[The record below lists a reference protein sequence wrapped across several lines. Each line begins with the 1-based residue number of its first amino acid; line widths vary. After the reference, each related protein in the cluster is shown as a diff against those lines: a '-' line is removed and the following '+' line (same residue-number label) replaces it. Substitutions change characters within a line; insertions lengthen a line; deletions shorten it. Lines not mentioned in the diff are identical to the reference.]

1 MSVSYNDPIG
11 PSKNPTGMKYDPKT
25 GNWTPSYS
33 PTSKGGTS
41 SNTASNGTAGDSNGG
56 LGTDKKDSAAG
67 KAKKEAVE
75 IESNTLS
82 AEVPLVP
89 SNKTLA
95 IKVRDTVAINGVG
108 KYLSGNYYVTNKTV
122 ALDTSSGIT
131 VSISV
136 VKSKF
141 ADNMK
146 TPTELSE
153 DDIATLNGPEPE
165 EPRVEPVE
173 LEYADTLRV
182 GDKVK
187 LFDPSE
193 LGVSTPVAN
202 GVLTVSKVREDNTKV
217 LLREL
222 FCWVETNFVYKV

>member
-1 MSVSYNDPIG
+1 MSVSYNEPIG
-11 PSKNPTGMKYDPKT
+11 PSNNPTGMKYDPKT
-25 GNWTPSYS
+25 GSWTPSYA
-33 PTSKGGTS
+33 PTSKGGK

-75 IESNTLS
+75 IESNTLT

-95 IKVRDTVAINGVG
+95 IKARDTVAINGVG

-153 DDIATLNGPEPE
+153 DDIVTLNGPEP

-202 GVLTVSKVREDNTKV
+202 GVLTVSKIKEDNTKV

-222 FCWVETNFVYKV
+222 FCWVETDFVYKV

>member
-1 MSVSYNDPIG
+1 MSVSYDNPIG
-11 PSKNPTGMKYDPKT
+11 PSNKPTGMKYDPKR
-25 GNWTPSYS
+25 GEWTPSYA
-33 PTSKGGTS
+33 PTSKSSKS
-41 SNTASNGTAGDSNGG
+41 SNPPSNGTAGDSKGDT
-56 LGTDKKDSAAG
+56 GTDKKDSAAG
-67 KAKKEAVE
+67 KAKKESVE
-75 IESNTLS
+75 IESNTLT
-82 AEVPLVP
+82 ADVPLVP

-95 IKVRDTVAINGVG
+95 IKVRDTVLIMGVG

-136 VKSKF
+136 IKSKF

-146 TPTELSE
+146 TPTELSG
-153 DDIATLNGPEPE
+153 DDLALLKAPDKT
-165 EPRVEPVE
+165 RVEPVE

-202 GVLTVSKVREDNTKV
+202 GVLTVSKIKDNNTKV

>member
-1 MSVSYNDPIG
+1 MSVSYNEPIG

-25 GNWTPSYS
+25 GSWTPSYA
-33 PTSKGGTS
+33 PTSKGGN

-75 IESNTLS
+75 IESNTLT

-136 VKSKF
+136 VKSK
-141 ADNMK
+141 
-146 TPTELSE
+146 
-153 DDIATLNGPEPE
+153 
-165 EPRVEPVE
+165 
-173 LEYADTLRV
+173 LRI
-182 GDKVK
+182 
-187 LFDPSE
+187 
-193 LGVSTPVAN
+193 T
-202 GVLTVSKVREDNTKV
+202 
-217 LLREL
+217 
-222 FCWVETNFVYKV
+222 

>member
-1 MSVSYNDPIG
+1 MSVSYNEPIG
-11 PSKNPTGMKYDPKT
+11 PSNNPTGMKYDPKT
-25 GNWTPSYS
+25 GSWTPSYAS
-33 PTSKGGTS
+33 TSKGGK

-75 IESNTLS
+75 IESNTLT

-146 TPTELSE
+146 TPTELSG
-153 DDIATLNGPEPE
+153 DDIVTLNGPEP

-182 GDKVK
+182 GDRVK

-202 GVLTVSKVREDNTKV
+202 GVLTVSKIKEDNTKV

-222 FCWVETNFVYKV
+222 FCWVETDFVYKV

>member
-1 MSVSYNDPIG
+1 MSVSYNEPIG
-11 PSKNPTGMKYDPKT
+11 PSSNHTGMKYDPKT
-25 GNWTPSYS
+25 GSWTPSYA
-33 PTSKGGTS
+33 PTSKGGN

-75 IESNTLS
+75 IESNTLT

-165 EPRVEPVE
+165 PRVEPVE

-202 GVLTVSKVREDNTKV
+202 DVLTVSKIKEDNTKV

-222 FCWVETNFVYKV
+222 FCWVETDFVYKV